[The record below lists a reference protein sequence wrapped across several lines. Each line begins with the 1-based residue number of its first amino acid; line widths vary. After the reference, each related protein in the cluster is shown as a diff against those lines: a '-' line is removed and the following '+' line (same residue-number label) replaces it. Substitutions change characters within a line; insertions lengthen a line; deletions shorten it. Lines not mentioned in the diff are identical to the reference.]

1 MWNRRYYY
9 REKIKKAACWALI
22 IILLPYIVTVFV
34 NGPKIVTASKVD
46 EMTIDVKGG
55 GKMPVEKYCIGILAR
70 DMPAEYEE
78 EALKAQA
85 ILVRTEVYRAIRDA
99 GEGQKLEKEFWTEK
113 QMKSAWG
120 MRYAENYRKLKN
132 ALESTAGQAAKET
145 GTSKIKNEDMTSDTD
160 ESDSN
165 GTGKGGTTTGSGTTD
180 SGTTGTSGS
189 EGTGTSGS
197 SGQTGTQ
204 ATAGKSHNINF
215 TEDSYILWPVN
226 GAVIMSYSMDK
237 TVYFQTLD
245 QYKYNPA
252 VIIEGAEGDQVLCGA
267 PGIVKSIDVSAQTGT
282 TVNVDIGNG
291 YELLY
296 GQLKEVPVKV
306 GDYVEAKSV
315 LGYVS
320 QPTKYYSKEGCNVY
334 FEMRKDG
341 QPVNP
346 VEYTADQD

>member
-1 MWNRRYYY
+1 MNKNQKPSMSKRRATVAAVLCFVAAIAIAGTYTFSDYKKTQKNELAKAE
-9 REKIKKAACWALI
+9 EKIK
-22 IILLPYIVTVFV
+22 
-34 NGPKIVTASKVD
+34 
-46 EMTIDVKGG
+46 
-55 GKMPVEKYCIGILAR
+55 
-70 DMPAEYEE
+70 
-78 EALKAQA
+78 Q
-85 ILVRTEVYRAIRDA
+85 TE
-99 GEGQKLEKEFWTEK
+99 
-113 QMKSAWG
+113 
-120 MRYAENYRKLKN
+120 
-132 ALESTAGQAAKET
+132 ET
-145 GTSKIKNEDMTSDTD
+145 GTSKIKSQNTEDDVD
-160 ESDSN
+160 NN
-165 GTGKGGTTTGSGTTD
+165 GEKETENTEDGM
-180 SGTTGTSGS
+180 GTTGTSGTDGTDVKGTDQT
-189 EGTGTSGS
+189 ENGTGTNEAGNTDSATDGVQSTSGS
-197 SGQTGTQ
+197 G
-204 ATAGKSHNINF
+204 HNINF

-226 GAVIMSYSMDK
+226 GAVIMSYSKDK

-267 PGIVKSIDVSAQTGT
+267 PGVIKSIDVNAQTGT

>member
-1 MWNRRYYY
+1 MSKRRATVAAVLCFVAAIAIAGTYTFNDY
-9 REKIKKAACWALI
+9 RKTQKNE
-22 IILLPYIVTVFV
+22 
-34 NGPKIVTASKVD
+34 
-46 EMTIDVKGG
+46 
-55 GKMPVEKYCIGILAR
+55 LA
-70 DMPAEYEE
+70 
-78 EALKAQA
+78 K
-85 ILVRTEVYRAIRDA
+85 A
-99 GEGQKLEKEFWTEK
+99 GEKAK
-113 QMKSAWG
+113 Q
-120 MRYAENYRKLKN
+120 
-132 ALESTAGQAAKET
+132 
-145 GTSKIKNEDMTSDTD
+145 
-160 ESDSN
+160 DSV
-165 GTGKGGTTTGSGTTD
+165 TTTGSGTTDSGTTD

>member
-1 MWNRRYYY
+1 MSKRRATV
-9 REKIKKAACWALI
+9 AAVLC
-22 IILLPYIVTVFV
+22 FV
-34 NGPKIVTASKVD
+34 A
-46 EMTIDVKGG
+46 
-55 GKMPVEKYCIGILAR
+55 
-70 DMPAEYEE
+70 
-78 EALKAQA
+78 A
-85 ILVRTEVYRAIRDA
+85 IAIA
-99 GEGQKLEKEFWTEK
+99 GTYTF
-113 QMKSAWG
+113 
-120 MRYAENYRKLKN
+120 NDYRKTQKN
-132 ALESTAGQAAKET
+132 ELAKAEEKAKQDSEAAKET
-145 GTSKIKNEDMTSDTD
+145 GTPKIKNEDMTSDTD

-165 GTGKGGTTTGSGTTD
+165 GTGKDGTTTGSGTTDSGTTD

-226 GAVIMSYSMDK
+226 G
-237 TVYFQTLD
+237 
-245 QYKYNPA
+245 A

>member
-1 MWNRRYYY
+1 MVR
-9 REKIKKAACWALI
+9 
-22 IILLPYIVTVFV
+22 
-34 NGPKIVTASKVD
+34 GGD
-46 EMTIDVKGG
+46 EMK
-55 GKMPVEKYCIGILAR
+55 KNEKTSMSKRRATVAAVLCFVV
-70 DMPAEYEE
+70 
-78 EALKAQA
+78 A
-85 ILVRTEVYRAIRDA
+85 IAIA
-99 GEGQKLEKEFWTEK
+99 GTYTF
-113 QMKSAWG
+113 
-120 MRYAENYRKLKN
+120 NDYRKTQKN
-132 ALESTAGQAAKET
+132 ELAKAEEKSRQKETKKDNKENSDLTRET
-145 GTSKIKNEDMTSDTD
+145 GTSKVKSENTGSSTEKSTTTESTDNEKNESD
-160 ESDSN
+160 
-165 GTGKGGTTTGSGTTD
+165 GTGMTD
-180 SGTTGTSGS
+180 QS
-189 EGTGTSGS
+189 EQNG
-197 SGQTGTQ
+197 TGTQ

-267 PGIVKSIDVSAQTGT
+267 PGIIKSIDVSAQTGT

-334 FEMRKDG
+334 FEMRKNG

>member
-1 MWNRRYYY
+1 MSKRRATV
-9 REKIKKAACWALI
+9 AAVLC
-22 IILLPYIVTVFV
+22 FV
-34 NGPKIVTASKVD
+34 A
-46 EMTIDVKGG
+46 
-55 GKMPVEKYCIGILAR
+55 
-70 DMPAEYEE
+70 
-78 EALKAQA
+78 A
-85 ILVRTEVYRAIRDA
+85 IAIA
-99 GEGQKLEKEFWTEK
+99 GTYTF
-113 QMKSAWG
+113 
-120 MRYAENYRKLKN
+120 NDYRKTQKN
-132 ALESTAGQAAKET
+132 ELAKAEEKAKQDSEAAKEP

-165 GTGKGGTTTGSGTTD
+165 GTGKDGTTTGSGTTDSGTTD

-197 SGQTGTQ
+197 SGHTGTQ

>member
-1 MWNRRYYY
+1 MNKNQKPSMSKRRATVAAVLCFVAAIAIAGTYTFSDY
-9 REKIKKAACWALI
+9 KK
-22 IILLPYIVTVFV
+22 TQ
-34 NGPKIVTASKVD
+34 KD
-46 EMTIDVKGG
+46 E
-55 GKMPVEKYCIGILAR
+55 LAK
-70 DMPAEYEE
+70 AEEQTKQTE
-78 EALKAQA
+78 DSQKA
-85 ILVRTEVYRAIRDA
+85 E
-99 GEGQKLEKEFWTEK
+99 
-113 QMKSAWG
+113 
-120 MRYAENYRKLKN
+120 
-132 ALESTAGQAAKET
+132 ET
-145 GTSKIKNEDMTSDTD
+145 GTSKIKNEDTD
-160 ESDSN
+160 GNTEETGSESGDA
-165 GTGKGGTTTGSGTTD
+165 GTGKS
-180 SGTTGTSGS
+180 STS
-189 EGTGTSGS
+189 GTGTGKSG
-197 SGQTGTQ
+197 GGTDVTGTDGNETGTDGTSTREDGTSDITTGAVQ
-204 ATAGKSHNINF
+204 TTSGAGHNINF

-245 QYKYNPA
+245 QYRYNPA

-267 PGIVKSIDVSAQTGT
+267 PGVIKSIDVNAQTGT

>member
-1 MWNRRYYY
+1 MNKNEKPSMSKRRATV
-9 REKIKKAACWALI
+9 AAVLC
-22 IILLPYIVTVFV
+22 FV
-34 NGPKIVTASKVD
+34 A
-46 EMTIDVKGG
+46 
-55 GKMPVEKYCIGILAR
+55 
-70 DMPAEYEE
+70 
-78 EALKAQA
+78 A
-85 ILVRTEVYRAIRDA
+85 IAIA
-99 GEGQKLEKEFWTEK
+99 GTYTF
-113 QMKSAWG
+113 
-120 MRYAENYRKLKN
+120 NDYRKTQKN
-132 ALESTAGQAAKET
+132 ALAKAEEKSRQDKADKKKDGEAAKET
-145 GTSKIKNEDMTSDTD
+145 GTSKIKNEGTAGSSETD
-160 ESDSN
+160 RAGTAGSSETD
-165 GTGKGGTTTGSGTTD
+165 GTGTAGSSGTD
-180 SGTTGTSGS
+180 GTGMTGTSGQN
-189 EGTGTSGS
+189 G
-197 SGQTGTQ
+197 TGTQ

-237 TVYFQTLD
+237 TVYFQTLN

-267 PGIVKSIDVSAQTGT
+267 PGIIKSIDVNAQTGT